1 MLVESNYKKT
11 IVIAID
17 GPAGVGKSTVARLV
31 AQHLQYK
38 FINSGLLY
46 RALAWKTLKTKTNT
60 DDEQNLSELARKIKW
75 DFKTNKGTVLKLFI
89 DDVLVYNQVRSEK
102 VSRISS
108 LISKYPK
115 VRSVI
120 MEKLRYLGSK
130 YSIVMEGRDIAT
142 VVFPDAKL
150 KIFLDASKT
159 LRAKRRYTQLIR
171 KGFRADYEEIL
182 SSIIE
187 RDKLD
192 STREISPL
200 KKSEDSVCIDTSHL
214 TVSEVVN
221 KILDL
226 AHKKNVH

>member
-75 DFKTNKGTVLKLFI
+75 DFKTNQGTVLKLFI